1 MCKKRIRSAV
11 VAFDQ
16 PEAPVGIPRF
26 QYTGGHSIFPFF
38 CPISTSQRAASGRS
52 NVGSI
57 VKIHLSMSLS

>member
-26 QYTGGHSIFPFF
+26 QYTGGHSIFLFLPDLDQ
-38 CPISTSQRAASGRS
+38 SAGRLRA
-52 NVGSI
+52 I
-57 VKIHLSMSLS
+57 